1 MEEENKTEIID
12 TNTEEE
18 KSGNYFMLCYFN
30 VRYFN
35 LKIFPKGF

>member
-1 MEEENKTEIID
+1 MEEENKPEIID

-18 KSGNYFMLCYFN
+18 TSCNYFMLCSLN

-35 LKIFPKGF
+35 LKIFPKWF